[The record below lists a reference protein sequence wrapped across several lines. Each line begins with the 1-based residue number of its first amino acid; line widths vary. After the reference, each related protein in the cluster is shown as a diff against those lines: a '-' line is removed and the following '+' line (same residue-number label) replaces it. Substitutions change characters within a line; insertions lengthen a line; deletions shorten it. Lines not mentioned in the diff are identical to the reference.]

1 MAKAKKST
9 SSGGAQKSRDKSAPA
24 EKLKEGSGAKEKSPH
39 SLIIVESRAKAS
51 TLQKFLGDGY
61 VVIPSYGH
69 VRDLPTRSIGVN
81 VSQKFEPTYLI
92 PRGKKKALRDI
103 KEQAKE
109 SKTVY
114 MATDPDR
121 EGEAIAWHLI
131 HAADIDRAKVQ
142 RITFHEITST
152 AIRKALTQP
161 HEIDMNLVDAQQAR
175 RILDRLVGFKL
186 SPLLSR
192 RISGAGGAGRVQSV
206 ALRFVVEREKEIRQF
221 VPIEWWTV
229 EGIFSDASARG
240 KKFYSVL
247 EGMDQKLEIPTE
259 KNANSLISDING
271 ASHVVGGLRE
281 RRQRQRA
288 QPPFTTASLQRSA
301 SSDLGM
307 SPTLTMRIAQQ
318 LYEGISVGEGDA
330 VGLITYMRTDST
342 NISPEAQSSAG
353 EFIKERYGA
362 DYVPANPNVYRTRT
376 RNAQEAH
383 EAVRPTSIY
392 RVPNDIRED
401 LDPQQYRLYNLIWRR
416 YVASQMTPAQTRTVT
431 VVTEITR
438 DGEVL
443 PYRFRAS
450 ATEELFPGHRVVSRT
465 GKEEP
470 ANVVEARDII
480 LGLVKGQPLHL
491 DDLTAEQHFT
501 EPPPRFSEASL
512 IRLLEEEGIG
522 RPSTYAPTVRRLV
535 AHRYCEL
542 ERRQLVPTELG
553 EYVTNALVEHFPGI
567 VDRSF
572 TQQLENDLDKVA
584 SGEEGWIELLGGFW
598 GPFSESLQQA
608 ETNMERVQSSEP
620 TGENCPNQDCDGEL
634 VIRTGRNGRF
644 IGCTE
649 YPECTYTR
657 TFLKIVGGKCPG
669 KCQDDLRNGLIMESD
684 VGDIVERR
692 SRKGR
697 TFFGCSR
704 YPECTYV
711 SWARPRSRADSE
723 KTTIDVDG
731 GQTQE

>member
-1 MAKAKKST
+1 MAKAKKSKV
-9 SSGGAQKSRDKSAPA
+9 SSGARKSRSKAA
-24 EKLKEGSGAKEKSPH
+24 AARKLREDSVGESPLSH

-61 VVIPSYGH
+61 AVIPSYGH

-81 VSQKFEPTYLI
+81 VSQAFDPTYLV
-92 PRGKKKALRDI
+92 PRDKKRALRDI
-103 KEQAKE
+103 REQAHE

-131 HAADIDRAKVQ
+131 HAADIDQAKVR
-142 RITFHEITST
+142 RITFHEITDT
-152 AIRKALTQP
+152 AIRKALADP
-161 HEIDMNLVDAQQAR
+161 HEIDMNLVNAQQAR

-206 ALRFVVEREKEIRQF
+206 ALRFVVEREQEIRRF

-229 EGIFSDASARG
+229 EGIFSGTSAKG
-240 KKFYSVL
+240 KKFHAVL
-247 EGMDQKLEIPTE
+247 EGLEQKLEIPTE
-259 KNANSLISDING
+259 ENASSIISDISD
-271 ASHVVGGLRE
+271 AIHVVGGLRE

-301 SSDLGM
+301 SSELGM
-307 SPTLTMRIAQQ
+307 SPTLTMRLAQQ
-318 LYEGISVGEGDA
+318 LYEGIAVGGGDA

-342 NISPEAQSSAG
+342 TISTEAQLSAG
-353 EFIKERYGA
+353 QFIEEQYGA
-362 DYVPANPNVYRTRT
+362 DYVPAKPNIYRTRT

-383 EAVRPTSIY
+383 EAVRPTSID
-392 RVPNDIRED
+392 RVPNDIRGD

-431 VVTEITR
+431 VLTEISREGT
-438 DGEVL
+438 VL

-465 GKEEP
+465 GREEP
-470 ANVVEARDII
+470 AEVLDARDII
-480 LGLVKGQPLHL
+480 LGLVKDTPLRL
-491 DDLTAEQHFT
+491 EDLTAEQHFT

-535 AHRYCEL
+535 SHRYCEL

-567 VDRSF
+567 VDRQF
-572 TQQLENDLDKVA
+572 TQQLEDDLDKVA
-584 SGEEGWIELLGGFW
+584 NGEAGWIELLGGFW
-598 GPFSESLQQA
+598 GPFNESLQKA
-608 ETNMERVQSSEP
+608 ETNMERIQSSEP
-620 TGENCPNQDCDGEL
+620 TGENCPNEDCGGGL

-657 TFLKIVGGKCPG
+657 TFLKIVGGKCQG
-669 KCQDDLRNGLIMESD
+669 KCQDDLRSGLIVESN

-704 YPECTYV
+704 YPDCTYV
-711 SWARPRSRADSE
+711 SWARPRGKSDSE

-731 GQTQE
+731 GETQH